1 MDKIRIAGI
10 IDVETTGFSP
20 YKEEIIELGLVLFS
34 FNRST
39 GQVIDLVDE
48 YTGLREPAVPI
59 SRGASMVHGLGMNV
73 LRGKELDQPRIR
85 SMLCRAEF
93 ITAHNA
99 RFDYSFVV
107 KMFHEAVQKPWLC
120 TMSGI
125 NWSARGF
132 RSKKLQ
138 ELIIQHGIEVQR
150 CHRAA
155 DDARAVL
162 ALLSLR
168 GKNYLPELLRSKPL
182 NQINLEPFA
191 ETAVSRDKDV

>member
-1 MDKIRIAGI
+1 MDKTSIAGI

-20 YKEEIIELGLVLFS
+20 YKEEIVELGLVLFS
-34 FNRST
+34 FNCLT

-59 SRGASMVHGLGMNV
+59 SRGASMVHGLDMNV
-73 LRGKELDQPRIR
+73 LRGQELDQTRIR
-85 SMLCRAEF
+85 SMLGRAEF

-107 KMFHEAVQKPWLC
+107 KIFDEAVQKPWLC
-120 TMSGI
+120 TMNGI

-138 ELIIQHGIEVQR
+138 ELINQHGIEVQR

-155 DDARAVL
+155 DDAKAVL
-162 ALLSLR
+162 ALLSLS
-168 GKNYLPELLRSKPL
+168 GQNYLSELLRSKPL
-182 NQINLEPFA
+182 NQISLESFA
-191 ETAVSRDKDV
+191 ETAIARDKD